1 MTHFAV
7 PYRVAA
13 DGRTADAGLDDHVRH
28 LISMVLFT
36 NQGERVNRPDFGSG
50 VKQLVFSENAPELA
64 TALRHIAQASLQ
76 RWLADVVEVRGVEV
90 LAKDAELTVQVRFR
104 PLDSDEERAVQ
115 LVRQA

>member
-1 MTHFAV
+1 MTHFAI
-7 PYRVAA
+7 PYRIAA

-28 LISMVLFT
+28 LIGMVLFT

-64 TALRHIAQASLQ
+64 TALRHIVQASLQ
-76 RWLADVVEVRGVEV
+76 RWLADIIEVRGVEV
-90 LAKDAELTVQVRFR
+90 SAKDSDLSVQVRFR